1 MTSDQRNSPKLL
13 MGIIGGMVAI
23 IVLFFAYQ
31 WFMSSSREVT
41 TESESINSTVSTPLK
56 PSEPVRTMDE
66 KTIQL
71 VDESILKTATPNDP
85 ALAKEE
91 VAKLEDIQ
99 TQLHDQE
106 NILKAQHNDADQL
119 ITLKEEQ
126 IKLIEAQLV
135 QK

>member
-13 MGIIGGMVAI
+13 MGIIGGMVVI

-31 WFMSSSREVT
+31 WFMNSSSEVT
-41 TESESINSTVSTPLK
+41 TESESINSTVSTPVK

>member
-31 WFMSSSREVT
+31 WFMNSSSEVT
-41 TESESINSTVSTPLK
+41 TESESINSTVSTPVK

-71 VDESILKTATPNDP
+71 VDESILKTATPNDL

>member
-13 MGIIGGMVAI
+13 MGIIGGMVVI

-31 WFMSSSREVT
+31 WFMSSSREIT
-41 TESESINSTVSTPLK
+41 TESESINSTVSTPVK

>member
-41 TESESINSTVSTPLK
+41 TESESINSTVSTPVK
-56 PSEPVRTMDE
+56 PSEPVLTLDE

>member
-41 TESESINSTVSTPLK
+41 TESESINATVSTPVK

-119 ITLKEEQ
+119 IMLKEEQ

>member
-1 MTSDQRNSPKLL
+1 MTSDQRHSPKLL
-13 MGIIGGMVAI
+13 MGIIGGMVVI

-31 WFMSSSREVT
+31 WFMSSSREIT
-41 TESESINSTVSTPLK
+41 TESESINSTVSTPVK

-119 ITLKEEQ
+119 IALKEEQ

>member
-13 MGIIGGMVAI
+13 MGIIGGMVVI

-31 WFMSSSREVT
+31 WFMNSSSEVT
-41 TESESINSTVSTPLK
+41 TEPESINSSVSTPVK

-119 ITLKEEQ
+119 IALKEEQ

>member
-1 MTSDQRNSPKLL
+1 MTSDQRHSPKLL

-41 TESESINSTVSTPLK
+41 TESESINSTVSTPVK

>member
-1 MTSDQRNSPKLL
+1 MASDQRHSPKLL
-13 MGIIGGMVAI
+13 MGIIGGMVVI

-31 WFMSSSREVT
+31 WFMSSSREIT
-41 TESESINSTVSTPLK
+41 TESESINSTVSTPVK

-71 VDESILKTATPNDP
+71 VDERILKTATPNDP

>member
-1 MTSDQRNSPKLL
+1 MTSDQRHSPKLL
-13 MGIIGGMVAI
+13 MGIIGGMVVI

-31 WFMSSSREVT
+31 WFMSSSREIT
-41 TESESINSTVSTPLK
+41 TESESINSTVSTPVK

-71 VDESILKTATPNDP
+71 VDERILKTATPNDP

>member
-1 MTSDQRNSPKLL
+1 MASDQRHSPKLL
-13 MGIIGGMVAI
+13 MGIIGGMVVI

-31 WFMSSSREVT
+31 WFMSSSREIT
-41 TESESINSTVSTPLK
+41 TESESINSTVSTPVK

-119 ITLKEEQ
+119 IALKEEQ

>member
-13 MGIIGGMVAI
+13 MGIIGGMVVI

-41 TESESINSTVSTPLK
+41 TESESINSTVSTPVK

>member
-31 WFMSSSREVT
+31 WFMNSSSEVT
-41 TESESINSTVSTPLK
+41 TESESINSTVSTPVK

>member
-13 MGIIGGMVAI
+13 MGIIGGIVVI

-41 TESESINSTVSTPLK
+41 TESESINSTVSTPVK

-71 VDESILKTATPNDP
+71 VDERILKTATPNDP

>member
-13 MGIIGGMVAI
+13 MGIIGGMLAI

-91 VAKLEDIQ
+91 MAKLEDIQ

-119 ITLKEEQ
+119 IMLKEEQ

>member
-13 MGIIGGMVAI
+13 MGIIGGMVVI

-31 WFMSSSREVT
+31 WFMNSSSEVT
-41 TESESINSTVSTPLK
+41 TEPESINSTVSTPVK

-106 NILKAQHNDADQL
+106 NILKAQHNDIDQL

>member
-1 MTSDQRNSPKLL
+1 MASDQRHSPKLL
-13 MGIIGGMVAI
+13 MGIIGGMVVI

-31 WFMSSSREVT
+31 WFMNSSSEVT
-41 TESESINSTVSTPLK
+41 TEPESINSTVSTPVK
-56 PSEPVRTMDE
+56 PSEPVLTLDE